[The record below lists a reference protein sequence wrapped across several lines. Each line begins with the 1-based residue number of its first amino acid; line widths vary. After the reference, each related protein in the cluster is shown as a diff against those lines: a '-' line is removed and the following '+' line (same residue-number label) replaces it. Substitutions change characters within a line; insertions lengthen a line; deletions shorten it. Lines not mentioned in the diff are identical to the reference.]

1 MVIQQAE
8 ANSKGSNTPK
18 PTLFFRNNNKTIRC
32 QKPRQH
38 HLVHPICFVIANDCL
53 IRLLEY
59 NPGLWLNSKWWMR
72 LSKAGQ
78 QQWDRCH
85 SGSDILSNFVQCRI
99 MPRGLIFYLAT
110 LQMIED
116 RDTLKQKKGKHSTPS
131 LRPMLG
137 SQWGHCDFGFT
148 EQFNPGDLIPM
159 PFQGF
164 KFQGSQ
170 ASGKKSGLSFV
181 SETWITWIID
191 ELIPGIGDQTLQKQI
206 ICRWPFLWDTHETT
220 SNRAVTT
227 SLANERYCTQFHKV
241 RTIYHQSSP

>member
-1 MVIQQAE
+1 MAFSNITYE
-8 ANSKGSNTPK
+8 WWYSKQKPTPRVVSNTPK

-78 QQWDRCH
+78 QQWDRYH

-116 RDTLKQKKGKHSTPS
+116 RDTLKQKKGKHSNPS
-131 LRPMLG
+131 LRPRICWGPNGAIVTLVLPNNPILETWFQCHSKALNFRDLRLLAKNRAFHLSLRLG
-137 SQWGHCDFGFT
+137 SL
-148 EQFNPGDLIPM
+148 E
-159 PFQGF
+159 
-164 KFQGSQ
+164 
-170 ASGKKSGLSFV
+170 
-181 SETWITWIID
+181 
-191 ELIPGIGDQTLQKQI
+191 
-206 ICRWPFLWDTHETT
+206 
-220 SNRAVTT
+220 
-227 SLANERYCTQFHKV
+227 SLMN
-241 RTIYHQSSP
+241 